1 MSFLLSSY
9 AQKRQTEYV
18 ICRNH
23 VPEMPS
29 NSPRTPAVR
38 TVFRK
43 EFTIPLSPVACIR
56 TFVRSSGLAWD
67 GASTFASAS
76 VSCT

>member
-43 EFTIPLSPVACIR
+43 EFTMPLSPVACIR
-56 TFVRSSGLAWD
+56 TFVRSSGLHA
-67 GASTFASAS
+67 AS
-76 VSCT
+76 VSALVAVSRT